1 MKHPPRIRLTLCG
14 DGGEGFS
21 DQRHVAVEEIVVS
34 PLTGGEN
41 VRRIGYLLV
50 PPEAVPQLGALGI
63 LVGLGVFSA
72 LEIVGEGAPPV
83 LVLEPRTIR
92 LLKIAAKVLA

>member
-1 MKHPPRIRLTLCG
+1 MKQPPRVRLTL
-14 DGGEGFS
+14 DGG
-21 DQRHVAVEEIVVS
+21 
-34 PLTGGEN
+34 GEPDERY
-41 VRRIGYLLV
+41 VQVDVLDELGAGSARRIGFLSV
-50 PPEAVPQLGALGI
+50 PGEAVPQLGALGI
-63 LVGLGVFSA
+63 LVGLGVFSS